1 MEISHY
7 RHPKLHSSHSVT
19 EHCFPYVT
27 NSCFESVK
35 HENVFRA
42 LINALALSFIYSFIY
57 LLIYL
62 FIYLFIYLPIFKTDN
77 EKRNTYD
84 ILSKKTLE
92 KEKYLKLS

>member
-62 FIYLFIYLPIFKTDN
+62 FIYLFIYL
-77 EKRNTYD
+77 
-84 ILSKKTLE
+84 
-92 KEKYLKLS
+92 YLKLTMKKEILTTYCQKKL

>member
-19 EHCFPYVT
+19 EYCFPYVT

-42 LINALALSFIYSFIY
+42 LINALALSFIY
-57 LLIYL
+57 
-62 FIYLFIYLPIFKTDN
+62 LFIYLPIFKTDN

-84 ILSKKTLE
+84 ILSKKNSRKGE
-92 KEKYLKLS
+92 IS